1 MDPADAETMATE
13 PIIRLNVK
21 NLGMMGRAL
30 GLQFPRELFGGVLDG
45 PYKFIDAEL

>member
-1 MDPADAETMATE
+1 MDPADAETMAKE

-30 GLQFPRELFGGVLDG
+30 GLQFSRELFGGVLDG
-45 PYKFIDAEL
+45 PYQFIDVEL